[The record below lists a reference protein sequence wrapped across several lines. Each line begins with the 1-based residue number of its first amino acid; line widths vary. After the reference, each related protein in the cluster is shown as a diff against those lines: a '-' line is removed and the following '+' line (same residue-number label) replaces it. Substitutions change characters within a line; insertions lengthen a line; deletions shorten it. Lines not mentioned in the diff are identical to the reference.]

1 MPGTLKKGAI
11 QFGLVY
17 IPVSLYTTVTEGRT
31 SFNQLYK
38 GTNVRIRYKKVR
50 EDTGMEVSSADI
62 VKGYQ
67 YESGKYVVIE
77 DDELERMK
85 SPKDKAISIIQ
96 FVPRD
101 SINPVFYDKAYYLT
115 PDGSDKAYALL
126 HAAMMKENV
135 MAVAR
140 TVIGTNETMLT
151 ISPMGNGSLLMETLF
166 FIDEVK
172 PVPQSVGQMPVNDA
186 EVQMAGMMIKAM
198 KGTYQPE
205 AHHDTYAQ
213 RLHEAILKKI
223 QGQQV
228 VQPQEDALS
237 AIDLMEALTRSLQ
250 MVPGLTL
257 PQTEETIKPQH
268 IRPEPLQQQENHPHR
283 PYERTMP
290 NFGFQKPTQEV
301 PPPAQI
307 PPMGQQPWSK

>member
-1 MPGTLKKGAI
+1 MPSTIKKGAI

-17 IPVSLYTTVTEGRT
+17 IPVSLYTTNTEGRT

-50 EDTGMEVSSADI
+50 EDTGTEVSPEDI

-67 YESGKYVVIE
+67 YEPGKYVVID

-126 HAAMMKENV
+126 HAAMAKEKV

-151 ISPMGNGSLLMETLF
+151 ISPMENGSLLMETLY

-172 PVPQSVGQMPVNDA
+172 PIPQSVGEVPVNDT
-186 EVQMAGMMIKAM
+186 EVNMAGMMIKAM
-198 KGTYQPE
+198 MGIYQPE
-205 AHHDTYAQ
+205 EHHDTYAK
-213 RLHEAILKKI
+213 RLHEAIMKKI

-228 VQPQEDALS
+228 VQPQEDAFS
-237 AIDLMEALTRSLQ
+237 AIDLMEALKRSLEQ
-250 MVPGLTL
+250 VPGLAPPKMEEIKM
-257 PQTEETIKPQH
+257 PQRAQ
-268 IRPEPLQQQENHPHR
+268 PEPILQKGKQQPFQR
-283 PYERTMP
+283 SMPY
-290 NFGFQKPTQEV
+290 FGFGQPKQDAS
-301 PPPAQI
+301 PPAQT
-307 PPMGQQPWSK
+307 PPIKQQPWSK